1 MLEAEHLAGD
11 LDLDDERIRHAG
23 QSAEGAAEHLAQL
36 VLARQPHGVGERDGV
51 ERPLGRAVEREI
63 GAARGLARL
72 DGHGAHGEDVGLG
85 FQLDVVRQVEL
96 EAIPVD
102 GVPGETGVAQGYGQ
116 FSGDHLSTLE
126 DVTRARVVEPVD
138 AAGPGVGGL
147 GQSGAMTSTASAD
160 TRTAALSA
168 LRELVGRSDAEFHD
182 GQYEAIEA
190 LVEGRRRALVVQRT
204 GWGKSA
210 VYFVATLLLRRQGAG
225 PTVLVSPLLAL
236 MRDQIAAAER
246 AGVRAVAIN
255 STNAH
260 EWSEVLER
268 LDRDEVD
275 VLLVSPERLNN
286 PAFREQQLPAL
297 VRRIGMLVVDE
308 AHCISDWGH
317 DFRPDYRRL
326 RDLIEQ
332 MPAAVPVLATT
343 ATANSRVVADVAE
356 QLGTGAESVEGE
368 VLTIRGPLARASLRL
383 GVLRLRDSA
392 SRLAWL
398 LSHIDDLPGSGI
410 IYTLTVAAAVDTAR
424 LLREHGHEV
433 RAYTGQTDT
442 DERAESEAMLKRNE
456 VKALVATSALG
467 MGFDKP
473 DLGFV
478 LHLGAPSSPV
488 AYYQQVGR
496 AGRASES
503 ADVLLLPGVEDRDI
517 WHYFATASMPDRE
530 RAERVIG
537 ALGDQPISTP
547 ALEAMVDIRRTP
559 LELLLKVLDVDG
571 AVRRVQ
577 GGWVSTGQPWTYDA
591 ERYERIAGERR
602 AEQQHMIDYE
612 QTDGCRMEFL
622 QRSLDDDTAAPCG
635 RCDNCAGVWF
645 PSEIGESATTQAAAS
660 LDRVGVPVEPRKAWP
675 TGADRLDVPVKG
687 RIPAD
692 EQAGEGR
699 ALARLTDLGW
709 GGTLR
714 ELFAAGAPDGA
725 VTPQV
730 LGGCVRVLADWGWTE
745 RPVAVVAMPSRSHP
759 LLVDS
764 LARGIA
770 EIGRLPYLGA
780 LDAVNGGPSGQPG
793 GNSVFRLAGLWDRF
807 SAQHLDIPAGP
818 VLLVDDMADSR
829 WTLTVAARTLRQA
842 GATAVLPFV
851 LALRG

>member
-1 MLEAEHLAGD
+1 MSSSSPSG
-11 LDLDDERIRHAG
+11 IRS
-23 QSAEGAAEHLAQL
+23 SA
-36 VLARQPHGVGERDGV
+36 
-51 ERPLGRAVEREI
+51 LG
-63 GAARGLARL
+63 
-72 DGHGAHGEDVGLG
+72 
-85 FQLDVVRQVEL
+85 
-96 EAIPVD
+96 
-102 GVPGETGVAQGYGQ
+102 
-116 FSGDHLSTLE
+116 
-126 DVTRARVVEPVD
+126 
-138 AAGPGVGGL
+138 
-147 GQSGAMTSTASAD
+147 
-160 TRTAALSA
+160 A
-168 LRELVGRSDAEFHD
+168 LRELVGRDDADFHA
-182 GQYEAIEA
+182 GQFEAIEA

-260 EWSEVLER
+260 EWTDVLDR

-286 PAFREQQLPAL
+286 PSFREEQLPTL

-326 RDLIEQ
+326 RDLISQ

-356 QLGTGAESVEGE
+356 QLGTGGADGAD
-368 VLTIRGPLARASLRL
+368 VLTIRGPLARTSLRL
-383 GVLRLRDSA
+383 GVLRLPDSA

-398 LSHIDDLPGSGI
+398 LSHLDDLPGSGI

-424 LLREHGHEV
+424 LLRERGHDV
-433 RAYTGQTDT
+433 RAYTGQTDA
-442 DERAESEAMLKRNE
+442 DERAESEGMLKRNE
-456 VKALVATSALG
+456 VKALIATSALG

-537 ALGDQPISTP
+537 ALGDTPVSTP

-577 GGWVSTGQPWTYDA
+577 GGWIATGEPWVYDA
-591 ERYERIAGERR
+591 ERYERIAAERV
-602 AEQQHMIDYE
+602 AEQQSMLAYE
-612 QTDGCRMEFL
+612 TTTGCRMEFL
-622 QRSLDDDTAAPCG
+622 QRALDDETAVPCG
-635 RCDNCAGVWF
+635 RCDNCAGAWF
-645 PSEIGESATTQAAAS
+645 PRDIEQEATSTAAAS
-660 LDRVGVPVEPRKAWP
+660 LDRVGVPIEPRRAWP
-675 TGADRLDVPVKG
+675 TGADRLGVPVKG
-687 RIPAD
+687 RIPAE
-692 EQAGEGR
+692 EQADEGR

-709 GGTLR
+709 GGALRTL
-714 ELFAAGAPDGA
+714 FGAGATDA
-725 VTPQV
+725 VVPPQV
-730 LGGCVRVLADWGWTE
+730 LAGCVRVLAEWGWE
-745 RPVAVVAMPSRSHP
+745 QRPVAVVAVPSRSRP
-759 LLVDS
+759 QLVDS

-770 EIGRLPYLGA
+770 EVGRLPYLGE
-780 LDAVNGGPSGQPG
+780 LGLVDGGPTGQPG
-793 GNSVFRLAGLWDRF
+793 GNSAFRLAGLWDRF
-807 SAQHLDIPAGP
+807 TAAGLDVPTGP
-818 VLLVDDMADSR
+818 VLLVDDQADSR
-829 WTLTVAARTLRQA
+829 WTLTVAARTLRRA
-842 GATAVLPFV
+842 GATAVLPFA